1 MQGRWI
7 LLGIPWLALLECGP
21 VVVPASTTPLNDCA
35 TATAASCN
43 ALCPPPS
50 PSASTSCQC
59 TATLGGNACLSDVK
73 LGDFV
78 LVVDIPGGAEPQSA
92 PGAALT
98 LRSTDITCAKS
109 SSSSC
114 GPAGVSA
121 CTPGTF
127 STKSCVQLP
136 GAPETTLGGAYI
148 ATAPFASDVGLH
160 FGSPSGPALTT
171 LPVRAT
177 FTPEWTAP
185 CEPAGCTPAVT
196 PASAVNLPLPTLTA
210 TTFAATMSNAT
221 NLFQVLSGSSG
232 PSGAS
237 SPPIAWA
244 TTLPSGTYAESVGAV
259 PPFDARIPP
268 LSTQLQITP
277 ASAPVTQIRLYE
289 PTSIQEPPIRVTVA
303 GLNPSS
309 GWTVYLEQEP
319 ALGFPVGSLQLAKL
333 ADAPTPIVSS
343 RSSIVDGS
351 ATLFTAQT
359 QSLTHLLI
367 VVSPPPDSVG
377 IPALVQAYVPGFTA
391 YPYPSSIPPPVTVS
405 GTVVSPSGA
414 PVSANLHFVATDLY
428 KEGCGIAEDLS
439 YDVFA
444 ATSGAGA
451 TFSVTLP
458 QGHYSVTIDPTDP
471 SSGMAK
477 SIAEEQYPSAGAEC
491 PATAEIHRNLSAA
504 PLVPVTANV
513 AVVDGRPLANATVGF
528 TPAALLLTEAAAPGA
543 EDWPRSF
550 EFTTDS
556 NGNFNAQID
565 PGLYDLTV
573 QPVDGSRFPW
583 IVATTL
589 TFPPPNIAKPLN
601 LSVPAP
607 ALLSLTIQDSAPTPV
622 QQALVRAY
630 AFVPCTPSVT
640 TGMATEPCNDVAV
653 QIGEAVTDANGSF
666 EMYLAPAT
674 ESP

>member
-21 VVVPASTTPLNDCA
+21 VVVPASTTPVNDCATA

-59 TATLGGNACLSDVK
+59 TATLGGNACLSDVPF
-73 LGDFV
+73 GEFV
-78 LVVDIPGGAEPQSA
+78 LVVDIPDGAESA

-114 GPAGVSA
+114 GVAGVSA

-136 GAPETTLGGAYI
+136 GGPETTLGGAYI

-160 FGSPSGPALTT
+160 FGPPSALTT

-177 FTPEWTAP
+177 FIPQWTAP

-210 TTFAATMSNAT
+210 TTFAATMSNAM
-221 NLFQVLSGSSG
+221 NLFQVLSGSPG
-232 PSGAS
+232 PSG
-237 SPPIAWA
+237 SPSPIAWA
-244 TTLPSGTYAESVGAV
+244 TTLPSGTYAESVAAV

-268 LSTQLQITP
+268 FSTQIQISP
-277 ASAPVTQIRLYE
+277 ASAQLTQIRLYE

-303 GLNPSS
+303 GLDPSS
-309 GWTVYLEQEP
+309 GWTVYLEQYP
-319 ALGFPVGSLQLAKL
+319 ALGFPIGFGSLQLAKL

-343 RSSIVDGS
+343 RSSIVEGS

-359 QSLTHLLI
+359 QSLKNLMI

-377 IPALVQAYVPGFTA
+377 IPDLVQAYVSGLEA
-391 YPYPSSIPPPVTVS
+391 YPYPPIPPPVKVS

-444 ATSGAGA
+444 ATTGASA
-451 TFSVTLP
+451 TFSVALP

-477 SIAEEQYPSAGAEC
+477 SIAQEQYPSAGAEC
-491 PATAEIHRNLSAA
+491 PATAEIHRNLSAT
-504 PLVPVTANV
+504 PLVPVTGNV
-513 AVVDGRPLANATVGF
+513 AVLHGPPLANATVSF
-528 TPAALLLTEAAAPGA
+528 TPGALLLTEAAAPGA

-556 NGNFNAQID
+556 NGNFSAQID
-565 PGLYDLTV
+565 PGLYDITV
-573 QPVDGSRFPW
+573 QPVEGSRFPW
-583 IVATTL
+583 IVDTTL
-589 TFPPPNIAKPLN
+589 TFPPPNNAKPLN

-607 ALLSLTIQDSAPTPV
+607 ALLSLTILDSPPTPV

-630 AFVPCTPSVT
+630 AFVPCTPAVA
-640 TGMATEPCNDVAV
+640 TGMTTEPCNDVAV